1 MKVCQYAITNN
12 KVAQCFNFTS
22 IKYVF
27 KLTFKNVLHDVNFLE
42 KGGKLGTKCAYIL
55 C

>member
-1 MKVCQYAITNN
+1 MKVCQYVIAND

-27 KLTFKNVLHDVNFLE
+27 KLTFKNVLHDLNFLA
-42 KGGKLGTKCAYIL
+42 KGGKLGTKYA
-55 C
+55 